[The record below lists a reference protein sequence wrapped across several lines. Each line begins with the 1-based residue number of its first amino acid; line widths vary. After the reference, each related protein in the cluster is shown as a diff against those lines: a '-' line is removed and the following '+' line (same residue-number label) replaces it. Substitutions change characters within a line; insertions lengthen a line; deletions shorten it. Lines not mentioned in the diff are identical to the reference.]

1 MTRISGTGIRSKGKE
16 KKNFEQV
23 EVGLLSNYLKL
34 GLISSNDLNVYLFL
48 LKHDND
54 KHGYAY
60 PNVAYIALE
69 TGIGEKTVKKCTN
82 NLEQVGLIRKSKY
95 VNHPNKNIYF
105 VDLPLSEEALFSQVP
120 ELVENFKLKKSK
132 VECNAVI
139 DKSRLTEYVASVKKS
154 DDKLA
159 TEEEALKAMQEKTAK
174 LSAYRGS

>member
-23 EVGLLSNYLKL
+23 EVGLLNNYLKL

-82 NLEQVGLIRKSKY
+82 NLEQVGLIRKGKY

-120 ELVENFKLKKSK
+120 ELVEKYKLKKVK
-132 VECNAVI
+132 VEYTAAI
-139 DKSRLTEYVASVKKS
+139 DKSRLTEYVASVKTS
-154 DDKLA
+154 DDDPAL
-159 TEEEALKAMQEKTAK
+159 EAEAVKSLNEKMAK
-174 LSAYRGS
+174 LSAYSGS

>member
-1 MTRISGTGIRSKGKE
+1 MTKISGTGTRSKGKE

-23 EVGLLSNYLKL
+23 EVGLLNNYLKL

-60 PNVAYIALE
+60 PSVPYISIE

-82 NLEQVGLIRKSKY
+82 NLEQVGLIRKGKY
-95 VNHPNKNIYF
+95 GNHPNKNIYF
-105 VDLPLSEEALFSQVP
+105 VDLPLSEESLFGQVP
-120 ELVENFKLKKSK
+120 NLVENYKLKKSK
-132 VECNAVI
+132 VECNAAI

-154 DDKLA
+154 DDKL
-159 TEEEALKAMQEKTAK
+159 TDEEEALKALEEKTAK
-174 LSAYRGS
+174 LPAYKGS